1 LSALQLR
8 HTHTLRSQRQWLSE
22 QQRAGESERLRPK
35 LYTIPY
41 LGWCTD
47 SKVVHYVG
55 HGALCREFWDT
66 AIVSS
71 SVNNAEDVNREECQ
85 IATYFLYS
93 ALLLTR
99 ALIKG
104 SAL

>member
-1 LSALQLR
+1 MS
-8 HTHTLRSQRQWLSE
+8 S
-22 QQRAGESERLRPK
+22 GESESLRPE
-35 LYTIPY
+35 LHTIPY
-41 LGWCTD
+41 LGWCTS
-47 SKVVHYVG
+47 SKVVHYVRNG
-55 HGALCREFWDT
+55 SLCREFWDT
-66 AIVSS
+66 ATVSS